1 LPPMKV
7 LYANKFFFRNGGSE
21 VVMFDEMALMRSMG
35 IDVVHFAM
43 ADPRN
48 LPSPYAAHFVTQKS
62 YRSQSAAASLRS
74 ALSFVHSQEAV
85 RKVSDLIR
93 VEKPDILHCHNI
105 YHQLTP
111 SIITAAAALGVP
123 VVLTLHDLKT
133 VCPVYTQIRNGQPC
147 AECSPSRFEGVLR
160 HRCGGHSLPNRLL
173 LWAEARFH
181 EAAGSYQRV
190 DTFIAPSRF
199 VRDAVSARFPA
210 ERIEYIPNGI
220 DLSDIEATQRDGEFV
235 LYFGRI
241 AAEKG
246 VESLLQAHAEDGH
259 KWRLVLAGSGPLLDE
274 YKARYPHAK
283 FTGFLNQE
291 ALRACIR
298 DAAVVVAP
306 SEVQENCSLSII
318 EAMAHGKPMVASR
331 LGGNPELVRDGITGL
346 LFRPKDRRDLSE
358 RIRYLLQNTD
368 LRRRLGRAGRKI
380 IEDEFSIAVHGRKLL
395 TLYETLA
402 NRRELTVSAG
412 FQGRQATGRDGSS
425 ATRCVAKNPK
435 AAGWEE
441 VT

>member
-1 LPPMKV
+1 MKI

-21 VVMFDEMALMRSMG
+21 VVMFDEMALMCSMG
-35 IDVVHFAM
+35 IDVAHFAM

-48 LPSPYAAHFVTQKS
+48 LPSPYAAHFVVQKS
-62 YRSQSAAASLRS
+62 YRSRSAAASLRS

-85 RKVSDLIR
+85 RKLSDLIKT
-93 VEKPDILHCHNI
+93 EKPDILHCHNI

-111 SIITAAAALGVP
+111 SIITAAAALGIP

-147 AECSPSRFEGVLR
+147 AECSPTRFEGVLR
-160 HRCGGHSLPNRLL
+160 HKCGGHSLPKRLL

-181 EAAGSYQRV
+181 EAAGSYRRV
-190 DTFIAPSRF
+190 DRFIAPSRF

-210 ERIEYIPNGI
+210 DRIEYIPNGI
-220 DLSDIEATQRDGEFV
+220 DLSGIEATPRDGEFV

-241 AAEKG
+241 AADKG
-246 VESLLQAHAEDGH
+246 VESLLQAHAEDGYA
-259 KWRLVLAGSGPLLDE
+259 WRLVLAGSGPLLDE
-274 YKARYPHAK
+274 FKARYPHAK
-283 FTGFLNQE
+283 FTGFLNGD
-291 ALRACIR
+291 ALRTCIR

-331 LGGNPELVRDGITGL
+331 IGGNPELVRDGQTGL

-358 RIRYLLQNTD
+358 RIRHLLQNAE
-368 LRRRLGRAGRKI
+368 LRRRFGRAGRKVV
-380 IEDEFSIAVHGRKLL
+380 EDEYSLAVHGRKLL

-402 NRRELTVSAG
+402 NRHELTAPARL
-412 FQGRQATGRDGSS
+412 QGQQATGRDEWSTTKCAS
-425 ATRCVAKNPK
+425 
-435 AAGWEE
+435 
-441 VT
+441 